1 MLSEEIDCT
10 EEEMMTFAALQVS
23 LTLISISTRP
33 STISYSQLQV
43 QIQSSSTLPSVRPS
57 VGISADHDNAVDD
70 DIDRALERLQDS
82 LLGNTPSI
90 KPAASSP
97 VELSD
102 YLRLLKPRRF
112 IPKSFK
118 RYWFTI
124 RDTQL
129 IYYASESQ
137 QRAPPIEKIS
147 LKGCEIQ
154 PDVHL
159 SSRKYLIRLMI
170 PSMDGMTEILIRC
183 ATVRT
188 LDPSVSH

>member
-1 MLSEEIDCT
+1 
-10 EEEMMTFAALQVS
+10 MTTS
-23 LTLISISTRP
+23 SPTLFHF
-33 STISYSQLQV
+33 QLQV

-57 VGISADHDNAVDD
+57 VDISPDPDNAVDD

-82 LLGNTPSI
+82 LLGNTPSV

-118 RYWFTI
+118 RYWFII

-129 IYYASESQ
+129 LYYASESQ

-147 LKGCEIQ
+147 LKGCEIL

-188 LDPSVSH
+188 LASPVAHRTLSILGRTVRQMDGRLSTGIQRSIDR